1 MIHLIPFF
9 EKFESQKLSG
19 VINYISKAH
28 RKRFLDDLKEICGVL
43 DYPISNLSD
52 DKFEYLRFRD
62 AYNLQDPEKRD
73 DNQKKCQIC
82 NGSGKMKKPWG
93 KEGQRGFHY
102 RDITCKDCDGT
113 GIRKETSKSEP
124 PPVYLKFWF
133 NTNGDYLGITKYT
146 HKKPTVIVDKS
157 KKRKAKK
164 VEKWNKVGP
173 VSYLEIKNREKM
185 YINLLEDPYAR
196 DGGVWTVATMW
207 IDYGDGERFAIHD
220 NDERQGDFPET
231 EGWDM
236 YGEFSWMLGDAMY
249 HDRMIYRLVPKT
261 DDEKST
267 EKESEEKASIPP
279 PDPDLFNVATDA
291 TLSSKGMAKELTK
304 DAEFALILN
313 LESLKSSEY
322 PKVSGLKKSRSDA
335 RSGALS
341 SKKEEEIRTE
351 NINRYISNLSSYDPN
366 GDLNQIKSI
375 IPRFFGWNH
384 PTFFLFYGINVE
396 NLSGIINR
404 LFQIHRGESIDFLI
418 KEIKDI
424 ITRSYSES
432 SRRYHTIVE
441 NIQKCKKKAKSDNR
455 DDISEFISKYEIL
468 NRSITAYIGKD
479 ILKIGDLESTER
491 KIKVIREM
499 IMSGRY
505 LMTSAK
511 GFLNHLSTKED
522 SLKCSSYEK
531 LKAFMDTSH
540 KKRLLEDMDI
550 LIDAI
555 SSLDS

>member
-196 DGGVWTVATMW
+196 DSGVWTVATMW

-231 EGWDM
+231 EGWEK
-236 YGEFSWMLGDAMY
+236 YGGCSWMLGDGY
-249 HDRMIYRLVPKT
+249 HDDMVYRLVPKT
-261 DDEKST
+261 DDEKT
-267 EKESEEKASIPP
+267 PP
-279 PDPDLFNVATDA
+279 PDPDFFNVSTDA
-291 TLSSKGMAKELTK
+291 TLTSKGIAKELIK
-304 DAEFALILN
+304 EAEFALVLN

-322 PKVSGLKKSRSDA
+322 SKVSGMKKSRLDA
-335 RSGALS
+335 RSGSLS

-351 NINRYISNLSSYDPN
+351 NINRYISNLSSYDPK

-384 PTFFLFYGINVE
+384 PTFFLYYGINVE
-396 NLSGIINR
+396 NLITVIHR
-404 LFQIHRGESIDFLI
+404 LFQIHRGESIESVI
-418 KEIKDI
+418 KSIKDT
-424 ITRSYSES
+424 ITHSYSES
-432 SRRYHTIVE
+432 SRRYPTIVE
-441 NIQKCKKKAKSDNR
+441 NIQKCKRKAKSENR
-455 DDISEFISKYEIL
+455 EDISEFVSKYESL
-468 NRSITAYIGKD
+468 NRSITSYIGKD

-491 KIKVIREM
+491 KIRLIRELLK
-499 IMSGRY
+499 SERY
-505 LMTSAK
+505 LLTGARS
-511 GFLNHLSTKED
+511 FLNQLSTKEE
-522 SLKCSSYEK
+522 SSKCSSYDK
-531 LKAFMDTSH
+531 IKQYMDSSH
-540 KKRLLEDMDI
+540 KQRLLDDMDI
-550 LIDAI
+550 LIDTV
-555 SSLDS
+555 SSLNSRS